1 MTLRS
6 PVRIASAL
14 SALALAACSNC
25 SGAKPSGGSPSSSSK
40 SVQKD
45 GPVVARI
52 GEDVITAE
60 EVKQKLGEQSPFL
73 QARYKD
79 LAHKK
84 EFVQNLVRFEVL
96 AQEAY
101 RRELERQPE
110 VQNTIKKILVQE
122 LIRQE
127 FDEKKATYTEQE
139 LKDYYDKH
147 VDEFVKPE
155 RVRASQIFIAA
166 GADKK
171 DRSKAKQKAAELLS
185 QLKENDAKAAEKHPK
200 HDSYQPNLFA
210 DLARKESQDPATQA
224 TGGDMRYLAKAD
236 MAKQYSSQLADAAFA
251 LEEGN
256 QLSGVVEDD
265 KGFRV
270 VKLMNRQLAVNRSF
284 DEQSVKDTIKGRLFR
299 EQRTKTFDE
308 YVEKLKTE
316 AKVSIDERVLETV
329 EVPAGAAPPTG
340 MPGVPPQPPVAGQR

>member
-6 PVRIASAL
+6 SVRITAALFALAL
-14 SALALAACSNC
+14 SACSSC
-25 SGAKPSGGSPSSSSK
+25 GSKTSGTSSAPKP
-40 SVQKD
+40 VQKD
-45 GPVVARI
+45 GPVVARV
-52 GEDVITAE
+52 GEDVITAD

-79 LAHKK
+79 IAHKK

-96 AQEAY
+96 SQEAY
-101 RRELERQPE
+101 RRGLDKQPE
-110 VQNTIKKILVQE
+110 VQNTVKKILVQE

-166 GADKK
+166 GGDKK
-171 DRSKAKQKAAELLS
+171 DRSKAKQKAADLLS

-210 DLARKESQDPATQA
+210 DLARKESQDPATQQ
-224 TGGDMRYLAKAD
+224 TGGDMRYLSKAD
-236 MAKQYSSQLADAAFA
+236 MAKQYSNELADAAFG

-256 QLSGVVEDD
+256 QLSGVVEDE
-265 KGFRV
+265 KGFRI

-308 YVEKLKTE
+308 YVEKLKTD
-316 AKVSIDERVLETV
+316 AKVSIDEKVLETV
-329 EVPAGAAPPTG
+329 EVPAGAAVPPTG
-340 MPGVPPQPPVAGQR
+340 MPGIAPQPPVAGQK